1 MDPEVVAGV
10 LPMAGM
16 MAMGMLPMIASALAG
31 LGGGGDGG
39 GSAPVASGVGS
50 DGSGA
55 VAGGMSPEAA
65 RAMDVLKQL
74 EGVYGEGEPVDPQA
88 RELPQQSGGVSG
100 SGATTRAIRAKRL
113 FQRNAAKAFNNVDN
127 QLVSYVQG
135 LKGSNKVDKK
145 AIIKLVREVNVALAE
160 LGPQA
165 YTKAGQQ
172 KVHQILTAALL
183 KAQSIVSGGSATSSD
198 TAAAIN
204 RLTKQYLYNI
214 AGKNYT
220 PPTGTNGTSGSAD
233 NIPGG
238 SNANPADIYRYL
250 ISKHGLTPAQAAGI
264 VGNIQVESGFKTS
277 AYNSGEGAI
286 GLCQWRGGRRQ
297 ALERFA
303 AARGK
308 PVTDWKTQV
317 DFMMAELRS
326 NESTAYGYLRAAQ
339 TPAYAAAVFD
349 QYYERSSGEARGQR
363 IAYANS
369 IASAMRNVAV

>member
-1 MDPEVVAGV
+1 G
-10 LPMAGM
+10 
-16 MAMGMLPMIASALAG
+16 
-31 LGGGGDGG
+31 
-39 GSAPVASGVGS
+39 
-50 DGSGA
+50 
-55 VAGGMSPEAA
+55 
-65 RAMDVLKQL
+65 
-74 EGVYGEGEPVDPQA
+74 
-88 RELPQQSGGVSG
+88 
-100 SGATTRAIRAKRL
+100 
-113 FQRNAAKAFNNVDN
+113 N
-127 QLVSYVQG
+127 
-135 LKGSNKVDKK
+135 
-145 AIIKLVREVNVALAE
+145 
-160 LGPQA
+160 
-165 YTKAGQQ
+165 
-172 KVHQILTAALL
+172 
-183 KAQSIVSGGSATSSD
+183 ATSSD

-214 AGKNYT
+214 AGKNYK
-220 PPTGTNGTSGSAD
+220 PPTGSTGSTGSAD

-238 SNANPADIYRYL
+238 SKANPADVYRYL

-264 VGNIQVESGFKTS
+264 VGNIQVESGFKTR

-286 GLCQWRGGRRQ
+286 GLCQWRGRRRQ

-303 AARGK
+303 AARGR
-308 PVTDWKTQV
+308 PVTDWKVQV